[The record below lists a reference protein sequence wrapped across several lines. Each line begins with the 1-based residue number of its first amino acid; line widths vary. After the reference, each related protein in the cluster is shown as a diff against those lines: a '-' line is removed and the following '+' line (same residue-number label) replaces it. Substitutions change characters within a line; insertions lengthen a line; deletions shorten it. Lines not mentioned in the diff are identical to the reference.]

1 MREALLTFGQPN
13 DWTFTPIGLILRFS
27 EGIDSLRNLARS
39 SNGDLTVD
47 ERAAAL
53 VCSTAQLGGLL
64 FSIVASTF
72 ALFSL
77 AFIPVFV
84 AIGVC
89 CCQMA
94 AATRR
99 RRAAT
104 RGASKKPPKR
114 SKGPAYQ
121 SLKGSDDDSAPAA
134 AKRGASAASA
144 PASES
149 KSGSRYTQIVDGY
162 VYESGKKRRKATK
175 AEIKEVEDEKKQ
187 VEDVRQQIEKA
198 RQEALRRSEK
208 SNRSR
213 RSRPP
218 PPPPPPRGPGV
229 PPPPPPPPPPL
240 EDVEDVEDGGDED
253 GPPPSL
259 QRAVGSSDLNV
270 DDDEEVGDLG
280 FGGGRNFREEA
291 QEEDEPRMSVD
302 ERLRAQAAQRKSNT
316 WDQEDYARERA
327 EQEEPEFAPFL
338 NTRLPTFQFRR
349 V

>member
-1 MREALLTFGQPN
+1 MQKLEFATACNVDTMREALLTFGQPN

-39 SNGDLTVD
+39 SDGDLTVD

-64 FSIVASTF
+64 FSIIASTF

-94 AATRR
+94 SATRR

-104 RGASKKPPKR
+104 RGQSKKPKR
-114 SKGPAYQ
+114 SKGGNYE

-134 AKRGASAASA
+134 GKRGTSGASA
-144 PASES
+144 PGSES
-149 KSGSRYTQIVDGY
+149 KSGSSYTQIVDGY

-175 AEIKEVEDEKKQ
+175 AEIKEVEDGKKQ
-187 VEDVRQQIEKA
+187 VEDVRQQIEKT

-218 PPPPPPRGPGV
+218 PPPPPRGAGV
-229 PPPPPPPPPPL
+229 PPPPPPPPDDPPPL
-240 EDVEDVEDGGDED
+240 EDAEGGGEEDGENEDED
-253 GPPPSL
+253 GAMPSL
-259 QRAVGSSDLNV
+259 QRGVGSSDLNV
-270 DDDEEVGDLG
+270 EDDEDVGDLG

-291 QEEDEPRMSVD
+291 QERAREQ
-302 ERLRAQAAQRKSNT
+302 AQA
-316 WDQEDYARERA
+316 
-327 EQEEPEFAPFL
+327 EPEFAPFL

>member
-39 SNGDLTVD
+39 SDGDLTVD

-114 SKGPAYQ
+114 SKGPAYE

-134 AKRGASAASA
+134 GKRGASAASA

-149 KSGSRYTQIVDGY
+149 KSGSSYTQIVDGY

-175 AEIKEVEDEKKQ
+175 AEIKEVEDGKKQ

-198 RQEALRRSEK
+198 RQEALRRSQK
-208 SNRSR
+208 SSRSS
-213 RSRPP
+213 RSRPF

-229 PPPPPPPPPPL
+229 PPPPPPDEPPPL
-240 EDVEDVEDGGDED
+240 EDAEGGGEEDGE
-253 GPPPSL
+253 
-259 QRAVGSSDLNV
+259 NE
-270 DDDEEVGDLG
+270 DEEVGDLG

-291 QEEDEPRMSVD
+291 QEEDEPPPPL
-302 ERLRAQAAQRKSNT
+302 ETPRARRNASLGAADLQLAGEQRRDPIT
-316 WDQEDYARERA
+316 GDYYPDDA
-327 EQEEPEFAPFL
+327 EKAVSFQ
-338 NTRLPTFQFRR
+338 RLPTFQFRR

>member
-1 MREALLTFGQPN
+1 MQKLEFATACNVDTMREALLTFGQPN
-13 DWTFTPIGLILRFS
+13 DLTFTPIGLILRFS

-39 SNGDLTVD
+39 SDGDLTVD

-64 FSIVASTF
+64 FSIIASTF

-94 AATRR
+94 SATRR

-104 RGASKKPPKR
+104 RGQSKKPKR
-114 SKGPAYQ
+114 SKGPAYE

-134 AKRGASAASA
+134 GKHGASGAGA

-149 KSGSRYTQIVDGY
+149 KSDSSYTQIVDGY

-175 AEIKEVEDEKKQ
+175 AEIKEVEDGKKQ

-198 RQEALRRSEK
+198 RREALRRSET

-213 RSRPP
+213 RPRPP
-218 PPPPPPRGPGV
+218 PPPRRPGV
-229 PPPPPPPPPPL
+229 PPPPPPDEPPPL
-240 EDVEDVEDGGDED
+240 EDAEGGGEEDGENEDED

-259 QRAVGSSDLNV
+259 QRGMGSSDLNGE
-270 DDDEEVGDLG
+270 DDEEVGDLG

-291 QEEDEPRMSVD
+291 QEQARQQ
-302 ERLRAQAAQRKSNT
+302 AQA
-316 WDQEDYARERA
+316 DYARERA